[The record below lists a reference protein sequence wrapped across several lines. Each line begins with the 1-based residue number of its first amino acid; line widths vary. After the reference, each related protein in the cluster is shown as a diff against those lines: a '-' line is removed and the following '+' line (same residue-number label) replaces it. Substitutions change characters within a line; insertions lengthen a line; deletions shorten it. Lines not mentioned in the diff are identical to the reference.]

1 MGLGEN
7 SAAKAAK
14 WELPESVRRIP
25 HVSVVIPAYNQ
36 AQYLGG
42 AIRSVLEQRYRDYE
56 ILVVDD
62 GSTDTTPEVAQGF
75 GPNVLCIRQEN
86 QGLAGA
92 RNTGIRH
99 ARGELV
105 ALLDSDDEWLPGY
118 LERMVGLAEAHP
130 EAVVYYCAV
139 EYIGPDDQDL
149 PQKPDAIVLP
159 PEEMYATLLRYNF
172 LVPSTI
178 LMRREAVEQAGLF
191 DTDFR
196 RLQDWELWL
205 RMLRSGARFA
215 GTDERLVR
223 YRLHDSSLS
232 TDPSGGQRAA
242 RAMVTKL
249 FGEEDGDPATWPEDK
264 RRAFGGMYR
273 YHALSSLQ
281 YCGDWG
287 AASRNLGQALRCDP
301 TLVEDSLFF
310 YELALGAQPLGW
322 RGAHTG
328 PDLKRNGKALLEAI
342 RRALPGSFGPAA
354 QLRKETEAAAYRALG
369 LAAYNAGEL
378 RLSRGYLLRAVQRRP
393 AWWLDRQVLGCMLK
407 SFLGQAALDR
417 LRRFRRR

>member
-1 MGLGEN
+1 MSLGEN
-7 SAAKAAK
+7 PPAKTAN
-14 WELPESVRRIP
+14 WELPEAARRIP
-25 HVSVVIPAYNQ
+25 RVSVVIPAYNQ
-36 AQYLGG
+36 AEFLGC

-75 GPNVLCIRQEN
+75 GPKVLCIRQEN

-130 EAVVYYCAV
+130 EAAVYYCAV

-149 PQKPDAIVLP
+149 PQKPDAIVMP
-159 PEEMYATLLRYNF
+159 PEEMYATMLRYNF

-191 DTDFR
+191 DPDFR

-232 TDPSGGQRAA
+232 TDPSGGQEAA
-242 RAMVTKL
+242 RAMVVKL
-249 FGEEDGDPATWPEDK
+249 FGEDEGDPATWPEDK

-273 YHALSSLQ
+273 YHTLTSLQ

-287 AASRNLGQALRCDP
+287 AAGRSLGQALRCDP
-301 TLVEDSLFF
+301 TLVDDEQFF

-322 RGAHTG
+322 RGAQPG
-328 PDLKRNGKALLEAI
+328 LDLEQNGKSLLEI
-342 RRALPGSFGPAA
+342 VRRAVPRSSWPAA
-354 QLRKETEAAAYRALG
+354 RLRKGAEAAAFRALG
-369 LAAYNAGEL
+369 LAAYNAGKL
-378 RLSRGYLLRAVQRRP
+378 RLSRGYLRRAVQRRP
-393 AWWLDRQVLGCMLK
+393 AWLLDRQVWGRILK
-407 SFLGQAALDR
+407 SYLGQAALER